1 MVNQQQYWDS
11 VSQKKEFTTLLD
23 LSLAEPFINPDAL
36 IVDYGCGYGRTL
48 NQLWQL
54 GYKNLLGF
62 DFSEEMI
69 HRGKREFPYLNLKT
83 SQNNKINCADNSV
96 DMVILFAVLTCI
108 INDNDQQNLMKET
121 ERVLKPGG
129 IVYIN
134 DFLINHDERNSK
146 RYQTFQEKYK
156 KYGVFELPEGA
167 VLRHHEPKWVDT
179 LTGNFKQQEMKHVT
193 FKTMN
198 GNLSNGF
205 MFVGKKPDISKSAT
219 QL

>member
-1 MVNQQQYWDS
+1 MDNQQQYWDS

-23 LSLAEPFINPDAL
+23 LTLAEPFIDPDAF

-48 NQLWQL
+48 NQLWQQ

-62 DFSEEMI
+62 DFSKKMI
-69 HRGKREFPYLNLKT
+69 DRGKREFPYLNLKT
-83 SQNNKINCADNSV
+83 SQNNKISCADNSV

-108 INDNDQQNLMKET
+108 INDSDQQNLMKEI

-146 RYQTFQEKYK
+146 RYNAYEKKYR

-167 VLRHHEPKWVDT
+167 VLRHHDPIWINS
-179 LTGNFKQQEMKHVT
+179 LTRDFEQQEMKQIT

-205 MFVGKKPDISKSAT
+205 MYVGKK
-219 QL
+219 L